1 MSYEIRFTPA
11 SVRDIRKLSSLD
23 QEKVLK
29 KISELEETPRP
40 AGSLKLRNAEDL
52 FRIRTGDLRII
63 YQIHDDHLLMVI
75 IRIARRDKVY
85 R

>member
-23 QEKVLK
+23 QQRVLK
-29 KISELEETPRP
+29 KINELEDTPRP
-40 AGSLKLRNAEDL
+40 AGSLKLKNAEDL

-63 YQIHDDHLLMVI
+63 YQIRDDHLLVVI